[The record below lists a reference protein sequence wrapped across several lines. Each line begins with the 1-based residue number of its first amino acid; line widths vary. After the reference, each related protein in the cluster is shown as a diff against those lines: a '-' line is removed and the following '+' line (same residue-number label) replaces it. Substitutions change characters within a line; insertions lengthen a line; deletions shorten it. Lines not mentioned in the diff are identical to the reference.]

1 MSDCHYF
8 SFRVQ
13 KHWNQCWHA
22 SSPTIPQNLQK
33 NKGPPVFFSCWQ
45 KTARVG
51 LTSHKTPSPKNSWH
65 PQLGSMAAPAMILPG
80 NQGWPPQ
87 KGGSFFSEL
96 IERHPDAA
104 IGGNPVQKPI
114 DLLIDV
120 FTSFLF
126 YLSLP
131 GNINGQNHQKTIGL
145 QIENVLR
152 KSHPPP
158 HWLAKAHSFEKAA
171 ITKKAFVET
180 GSSFADLT
188 IWKLRFFGPKFWWR
202 IYSGLPCW
210 PSHRQIQTDKCLSIQ
225 KVPGQAKAEKILSC
239 KIFIPF
245 KSVKH
250 EDAFFSWSMILPCF
264 DEA

>member
-1 MSDCHYF
+1 MQLLEETLC
-8 SFRVQ
+8 
-13 KHWNQCWHA
+13 K
-22 SSPTIPQNLQK
+22 NL
-33 NKGPPVFFSCWQ
+33 
-45 KTARVG
+45 
-51 LTSHKTPSPKNSWH
+51 
-65 PQLGSMAAPAMILPG
+65 
-80 NQGWPPQ
+80 
-87 KGGSFFSEL
+87 
-96 IERHPDAA
+96 
-104 IGGNPVQKPI
+104 I

-131 GNINGQNHQKTIGL
+131 GNIKGQNHQKTIGL
-145 QIENVLR
+145 QIGNVLR

-188 IWKLRFFGPKFWWR
+188 IWKLRFFGPKFWSR

-210 PSHRQIQTDKCLSIQ
+210 PSHRQIQTNKCLSIQ

-250 EDAFFSWSMILPCF
+250 EDVFFSWSHDSTMLWWGLGSISLFVSWSPSANARGFTGINQHKCG
-264 DEA
+264 ENIQTRKAVLHLKSRANSKTTTPLCRRTESRNQVCSTETPV